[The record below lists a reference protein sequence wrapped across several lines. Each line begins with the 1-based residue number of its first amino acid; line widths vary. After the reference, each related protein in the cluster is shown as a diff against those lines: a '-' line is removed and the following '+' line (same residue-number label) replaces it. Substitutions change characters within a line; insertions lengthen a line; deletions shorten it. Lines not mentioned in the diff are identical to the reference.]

1 MGKEDRGYLK
11 HSTRCSQGI
20 DWQKSKVVVTEK
32 NTKQRKVRDGIEHPS
47 TIAVTQTIGNRHSYN
62 SYKKLKRK
70 MVLIKRKENSKRKSP
85 FEKNKRDVKDS
96 KRALKT
102 RGL

>member
-1 MGKEDRGYLK
+1 M
-11 HSTRCSQGI
+11 
-20 DWQKSKVVVTEK
+20 TEK

-85 FEKNKRDVKDS
+85 FEKSKRDIKDS
-96 KRALKT
+96 KRALKI
-102 RGL
+102 RGIWVWKRAWTAQTCAEFLVCLVP